1 MTRGEEPPE
10 QPREVGSDAPATTQ
24 MPAAT
29 STVERRSDMPP
40 PPTPEGLTTRDSLPT
55 AGDDGAAP
63 PGDESPTRT
72 ATEPKKPRKTKKN
85 GFVHQL
91 IELPILILFAFIIAV
106 LIKTFLLQAF
116 FIPSGSMVPTLRIGD
131 RVLVEKLSYTWDD
144 PSPQDVVVFAR
155 SVFGQAPPDVPW
167 YDDVRNYMRELL
179 GLPTGTEEDYIKRIV
194 AVGGD
199 SVRYEGKPRTLFV
212 NGEKVE
218 EPYIKSGIDRTSGPL
233 TANDCERL
241 KMEVADGG
249 CRVPAG
255 RVFVMGD
262 NRNNSADSRDIGP
275 VDEDKI
281 VGRAFVVIWPPED
294 FGGL

>member
-1 MTRGEEPPE
+1 MERRDESAEQLREPA
-10 QPREVGSDAPATTQ
+10 SDAPPTTQ

-29 STVERRSDMPP
+29 GTVERTPPVAPP
-40 PPTPEGLTTRDSLPT
+40 PPPSLSASDEGD
-55 AGDDGAAP
+55 GVKKGDDDGAP
-63 PGDESPTRT
+63 PSGGNGRPTKSKK
-72 ATEPKKPRKTKKN
+72 PKKG

-91 IELPILILFAFIIAV
+91 VELPILILFAFVIAV

-116 FIPSGSMVPTLRIGD
+116 FIPSGSMVPTLRVGD
-131 RVLVEKLSYTWDD
+131 RVLVEKVTYIWDE
-144 PSPQDVVVFAR
+144 PSQGDVVVFAR
-155 SVFGQAPPDVPW
+155 SVFGQKPPDVPW
-167 YDDVRNYMRELL
+167 YDDLRNYMRELL

-194 AVGGD
+194 AVAGD
-199 SVRYEGKPRTLFV
+199 SVRYEGKPRTLYV

-218 EPYIKSGIDRTSGPL
+218 ESYIKNGVDRTSGPL
-233 TANDCERL
+233 TANDCQRL
-241 KMEVADGG
+241 EMEVADGG

-262 NRNNSADSRDIGP
+262 NRSNSADSRDIGP

-281 VGRAFVVIWPPED
+281 IGRAFVVIWPPED

>member
-1 MTRGEEPPE
+1 MRRGEESSEQPPE
-10 QPREVGSDAPATTQ
+10 PGADAPATTQ
-24 MPAAT
+24 MPTTTT
-29 STVERRSDMPP
+29 STVDRRSDIPP
-40 PPTPEGLTTRDSLPT
+40 PPTPEDLTKRDSLPP
-55 AGDDGAAP
+55 AGADGAAP
-63 PGDESPTRT
+63 SGDGSPAPAKRSKK
-72 ATEPKKPRKTKKN
+72 PKKG

-144 PSPQDVVVFAR
+144 PSQGDVVVFAR

-194 AVGGD
+194 AVAGD
-199 SVRYEGKPRTLFV
+199 SVRYEGKPRTLYV
-212 NGEKVE
+212 NGEKVD
-218 EPYIKSGIDRTSGPL
+218 EPYIKSGVDRISAPL

-241 KMEVADGG
+241 NMEVADGG

-275 VDEDKI
+275 VAEGKI

>member
-1 MTRGEEPPE
+1 MERRDESAEQLREPT
-10 QPREVGSDAPATTQ
+10 SDAPATTQ

-29 STVERRSDMPP
+29 GTVERTSPVAPP
-40 PPTPEGLTTRDSLPT
+40 PPPSDEREDVKTGERDDAKEGGDGPPPSGGNGRPT
-55 AGDDGAAP
+55 K
-63 PGDESPTRT
+63 SKK
-72 ATEPKKPRKTKKN
+72 PKKG

-91 IELPILILFAFIIAV
+91 IELPILILFAFVIAV

-116 FIPSGSMVPTLRIGD
+116 FIPSGSMVPTLRVGD
-131 RVLVEKLSYTWDD
+131 RVLVQKVTYMWDE
-144 PSPQDVVVFAR
+144 PSQGDVVVFAR
-155 SVFGQAPPDVPW
+155 SVFGQKPPDVPW
-167 YDDVRNYMRELL
+167 YDDARNYMRELL

-194 AVGGD
+194 AVAGD
-199 SVRYEGKPRTLFV
+199 SVRYEGKPRTLYV

-218 EPYIKSGIDRTSGPL
+218 EPYIKSGVDRSSGPL

-241 KMEVADGG
+241 EMEVADGG

-262 NRNNSADSRDIGP
+262 NRSNSADSRDIGP
-275 VDEDKI
+275 VEEDKI
-281 VGRAFVVIWPPED
+281 IGHAFVVIWPPED